1 MQDSNLLFPIFLKLE
16 ELPILLVGGGYVA
29 HEKLE
34 AMLGNSPKT
43 KITIVATQISQTIK
57 DLSIEFPNLTLI
69 ERAYQTSDLD
79 VATLIVVAINDVE
92 RSAEIRQEA
101 KALGKLINVAD
112 KPALCDFYLSSIV
125 KKGNLKIAISTN
137 GKSPTLAKR
146 IKEML
151 NDILPDELEPLM
163 QNLGAIRDQLKGD
176 FAHKVKELNKITSS
190 LVGK

>member
-1 MQDSNLLFPIFLKLE
+1 MQDTNLLFPIFLKLE
-16 ELPILLVGGGYVA
+16 ELPVLLIGGGYVA

-34 AMLGNSPKT
+34 AMLGNAPKT
-43 KITIVATQISQTIK
+43 NITLVATQISAIIK
-57 DLSIEFPNLTLI
+57 EMAIEFPNLTLL
-69 ERAYQTSDLD
+69 ERPYETTDLG
-79 VATLIVVAINDVE
+79 VATLIIVAINDVA
-92 RSAEIRQEA
+92 RSAEIRTEA

-112 KPALCDFYLSSIV
+112 KPARCDFYLSSIV

-146 IKEML
+146 IKEVL
-151 NDILPDELEPLM
+151 NDILPEEVNALM
-163 QNLGAIRDQLKGD
+163 DNLGAIRDQLKGD

>member
-1 MQDSNLLFPIFLKLE
+1 MSNQLFPIFLKLE
-16 ELPILLVGGGYVA
+16 ELPVLLIGGGYVA

-34 AMLGNSPKT
+34 AMLGNAPTT
-43 KITIVATQISQTIK
+43 KITLIATQISNTIK
-57 DLSIEFPNLTLI
+57 EMAIEFPNLTLL
-69 ERAYQTSDLD
+69 ERPYETNDLAL
-79 VATLIVVAINDVE
+79 ATLIIVAINDVA
-92 RSAEIRQEA
+92 RSAEIRTEA

-151 NDILPDELEPLM
+151 NDILPEEVNALM
-163 QNLGAIRDQLKGD
+163 DNLGAIRDQLKGD
-176 FAHKVKELNKITSS
+176 FEYKVKELNKITSS
-190 LVGK
+190 LVKKKD